1 MDHHLRGF
9 GRITSNR
16 EMRVSPKRVNG
27 IFYRQG
33 NQGFSKGRKE
43 KINLK

>member
-1 MDHHLRGF
+1 MILGF

-16 EMRVSPKRVNG
+16 EMRVSPKRVDS
-27 IFYRQG
+27 IFYRQERE
-33 NQGFSKGRKE
+33 GFKKGRKE